1 MSMEWMDY
9 EEYANKTYENEKTEE
24 ASELAENS
32 LEEAGCTLGS
42 GEMTVQ
48 ELLEE
53 QRRQEQLEKLYDER
67 SDLQRKLNAAK
78 DNLEHSEKALEQLE
92 SNKEQGME
100 GVDSA
105 ISRRE
110 FQVKVYT
117 KEVADLERE
126 IWFLDGKIALLE

>member
-9 EEYANKTYENEKTEE
+9 EEYENEKYEDEKYENEKTEE
-24 ASELAENS
+24 VSELAENS
-32 LEEAGCTLGS
+32 LKEAGCTLGS
-42 GEMTVQ
+42 GEMTEQ

-78 DNLEHSEKALEQLE
+78 DNLEYSEKALEKVQDSGMDSWI
-92 SNKEQGME
+92 SN
-100 GVDSA
+100 
-105 ISRRE
+105 RE
-110 FQVKVYT
+110 YQVKVYT

-126 IWFLDGKIALLE
+126 IWRLDGEIALLE

>member
-9 EEYANKTYENEKTEE
+9 EEYENETYENEKTEE
-24 ASELAENS
+24 APELAENS

-42 GEMTVQ
+42 GEMTEQ